1 VAVLAALIRG
11 LRGSIVRPMRR
22 LVAMAILLLVAS
34 TGLTAESSEQLLER
48 GQRYENDGQWSLASA
63 TYHELLEND
72 PTNAVA
78 HYRLGIVLDSLGM
91 TSHAIASYR
100 EALRLSPDMAEA
112 RQAIEGHFVS
122 KANAARRAGNRDG
135 AIAAL
140 KEGVD
145 ANPKALTARLELGQE
160 LQAAG
165 DLAGAAAQYEA
176 ASSAHPD
183 DGTAHARLAA
193 VSAKRGDH
201 ERAAREWR
209 EVLRINGRDPVAHH
223 GLAVAYEAQGKR
235 DDALAAT
242 QQAIRYYMIEGR
254 EDKAIEMTVLESKLL
269 TAGAQPRPTP
279 RRTRD
284 AADRE
289 E

>member
-1 VAVLAALIRG
+1 MMRLFAVVTLLAAPVLAL
-11 LRGSIVRPMRR
+11 
-22 LVAMAILLLVAS
+22 
-34 TGLTAESSEQLLER
+34 AESSEQLLER
-48 GQRYENDGQWSLASA
+48 GQRYENQGQWSLASA
-63 TYHELLEND
+63 TYHELLEDD

-78 HYRLGIVLDSLGM
+78 HYRLGIVRDSLGM
-91 TSHAIASYR
+91 TDHAIASYR
-100 EALRLSPDMAEA
+100 EAMRLDPDMAEA
-112 RQAIEGHFVS
+112 RRAIEGHFVS
-122 KANAARRAGNRDG
+122 KANSARRAGNRAG

-140 KEGVD
+140 KEGID
-145 ANPKALTARLELGQE
+145 ANPKALTARIELGQE
-160 LQAAG
+160 LEAAG
-165 DLAGAAAQYEA
+165 DLAGAATQYEEA
-176 ASSAHPD
+176 TRGHPD

-242 QQAIRYYMIEGR
+242 QQAIRFYMIEGR

-269 TAGAQPRPTP
+269 ATGAQPRPTP